1 MSFWSSLF
9 SAIFR
14 ATQSREPDRVPTD
27 EAPRPTP
34 TPSEPPF
41 APPPEPV
48 PPAPEP
54 APAMPAP
61 PSPPDLQPPQA
72 DGPSPMASRR
82 VTKVIRLGCV
92 DADVADADCQVF
104 VSALEEITRVPLA
117 QVADGLDKW
126 RMDRR
131 PPADDGAMTVS
142 QVQQA
147 LRQLGFFPGGE
158 VDGICGYRTQAAIRL
173 FQEYVRTMDG
183 HPDVIPDGIYG
194 PQTHGHLVR
203 WLQGGHRANWS
214 PRPGEYDMWLGF
226 LREVQASYV
235 HAPGRVTEEV
245 NQFAQASDTRRP
257 AEWVTDGPGHIHLIG
272 VRRTEFSGKFDDIF
286 ILLIKGLVFKFQGST
301 EPGSS
306 SNPLGP
312 PYLVPGQH
320 DYHFGW
326 HRRTYLALRP
336 RSAGTLIIRAGDD
349 RRLTEDD
356 LQRGLEANPTI
367 NIHWGGRGMSRDVN
381 SWSEGCQVINGE
393 VYINPAGQLVSCG
406 RFAAIFSS
414 DPTRSASKTR
424 GAYTLISDLVTALSG
439 DMSGNTVHYTMVR
452 EADLDLVPAI
462 RQSLDKAR
470 DRVFDIAI

>member
-1 MSFWSSLF
+1 MSFWSNLF
-9 SAIFR
+9 GAIFK
-14 ATQSREPDRVPTD
+14 AAQSNETTRVPVGNSP
-27 EAPRPTP
+27 EPLPTP
-34 TPSEPPF
+34 TPAEPPF
-41 APPPEPV
+41 S
-48 PPAPEP
+48 
-54 APAMPAP
+54 P
-61 PSPPDLQPPQA
+61 PSPRAEPLTPPPA
-72 DGPSPMASRR
+72 SASTPPPPASTTPGPASRS
-82 VTKVIRLGCV
+82 VTKAIKLGCV
-92 DADVADADCQVF
+92 DADVADADCDVF
-104 VSALEEITRVPLA
+104 VTALEEITRVPLA
-117 QVADGLDKW
+117 DVADGLDKW

-131 PPADDGAMTVS
+131 PAVDDTAMTVS
-142 QVQQA
+142 HVQQA

-183 HPDVIPDGIYG
+183 QPSVIPDGIYG
-194 PQTHGHLVR
+194 PQTHSHLVR
-203 WLQGGHRANWS
+203 WLQGGHKANWS
-214 PRPGEYDMWLGF
+214 PKPGEYDTWLGF

-235 HAPGRVTEEV
+235 QRPGRVTRMV
-245 NQFAQASDTRRP
+245 NDFRGTSDTRRP
-257 AEWVTDGPGHIHLIG
+257 AEWITDGPGHIHLIG
-272 VRRTEFSGKFDDIF
+272 VRREEFSGKFDDIF

-301 EPGSS
+301 EPGAS
-306 SNPLGP
+306 SNPKGP

-356 LQRGLEANPTI
+356 LARGLEANPTI
-367 NIHWGGRGMSRDVN
+367 NIHWGGRGMSRNVN
-381 SWSEGCQVINGE
+381 TWSEGCQVINGE

-414 DPTRSASKTR
+414 DPTKTASKTR

-439 DMSGNTVHYTMVR
+439 DMPSNTVHYTMVT
-452 EADLDLVPAI
+452 EEDLNLVPTIHEAMN
-462 RQSLDKAR
+462 KAR